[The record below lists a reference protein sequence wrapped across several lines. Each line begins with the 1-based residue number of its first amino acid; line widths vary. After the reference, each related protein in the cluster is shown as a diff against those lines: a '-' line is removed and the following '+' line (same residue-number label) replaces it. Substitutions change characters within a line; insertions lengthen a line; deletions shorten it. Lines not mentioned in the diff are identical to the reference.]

1 ALSKANTIDTKIS
14 NVNTTITDLD
24 TKLSNSISTTSQSL
38 TNQINSASSKAQQA
52 LDEAN
57 KADGKIA
64 DYATRNNLISSAQAD
79 SKISDYVT
87 RNGLVSG
94 TTVDSKI
101 NTATGEI
108 NQNISKVEGK
118 IVSDGNNLYLNSE
131 KDVKTA
137 QKDIYINTY
146 DIPALKD

>member
-1 ALSKANTIDTKIS
+1 
-14 NVNTTITDLD
+14 
-24 TKLSNSISTTSQSL
+24 TTSQSL

-101 NTATGEI
+101 NTATGEWS
-108 NQNISKVEGK
+108 QNLSRVESKVDNVKVG
-118 IVSDGNNLYLNSE
+118 SRNLILNSNKE
-131 KDVKTA
+131 VSNSNYYISSYTLSDVSLITSNEEYT
-137 QKDIYINTY
+137 I
-146 DIPALKD
+146 